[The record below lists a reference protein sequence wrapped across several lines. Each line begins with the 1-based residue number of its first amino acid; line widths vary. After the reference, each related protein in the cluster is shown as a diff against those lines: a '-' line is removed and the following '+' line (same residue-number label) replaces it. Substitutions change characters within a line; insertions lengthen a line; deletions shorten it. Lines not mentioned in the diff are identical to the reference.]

1 MTRVKICGIK
11 EPAQAIA
18 AAKAGADYIGIVM
31 APSKRQVDIEQAKA
45 IAAAVKG
52 SRTLTVGVFVNMPS
66 TEVNH
71 IAKYCNFDRI
81 QLSGDEPCEYVQE
94 LHRPAIKA
102 FKISK
107 DHTSEKLLKEL
118 ASGYKKANYYFL
130 PLLDCAVNGSYG
142 GTGKAFDWSIA
153 RKAAGTYRFVLA
165 GGLTPENVAEA
176 IASARPWGVDV
187 STGVET
193 NGLKDVNKI
202 KAFIAAVHQADETLK
217 EKEDDQNKCRTAT
230 R

>member
-11 EPAQAIA
+11 EPSLAVA

-31 APSKRQVDIEQAKA
+31 APSKRQVDIEQARA

-52 SRTLTVGVFVNMPS
+52 SGALSVGVFVNMPAADI
-66 TEVNH
+66 NR

-81 QLSGDEPCEYVQE
+81 QLSGDEPWEYVQE

-102 FKISK
+102 IKISK
-107 DHTSEKLLKEL
+107 GYSSEKLLAEL
-118 ASGYKKANYYFL
+118 SGGYKKANYYFL

-153 RKAAGTYRFVLA
+153 KEAAGKYRFVLA
-165 GGLTPENVAEA
+165 GGLIPENVAWA
-176 IASARPWGVDV
+176 IAAARPWGVDV
-187 STGVET
+187 SSGVET
-193 NGLKDVNKI
+193 NGVKDIGKI
-202 KAFIAAVHQADETLK
+202 KRFISTVRKID
-217 EKEDDQNKCRTAT
+217 AT
-230 R
+230 P